1 MTQPAGEALPEELVG
16 MSVVVDVA
24 GGDLAPAEPI
34 AGALLAAKRFPDTN
48 ILLAG
53 PEGVIRAALDRCAPV
68 PTNIG
73 VLHASESIGMH
84 ESPVQVLREKKDSS
98 IGVGVACVARGE
110 ASAFVSAGNTGAVVA
125 ATSLCLGLLEGVQ
138 RPGIAIPIR
147 ALDHTVVIID
157 VGANMQCKPTHLLQY
172 GIMAT
177 VFARD
182 LLELEN
188 PRVGLLNVGQEER
201 KGTTMLK
208 EAFEMLSQANLEFVG
223 NVEGHEIFFD
233 ACDIVVCD
241 GFVGNVLLKTSEG
254 VAAKLMQYF
263 KSEIKKKLWRQ
274 IGFALCKDVFG
285 VIRRRADYSQYGGA
299 LLLGVNGVTIISHGR
314 SDATA
319 IVNAVR
325 EARSFVRRGVNDKI
339 AAAIRSAPLP
349 NSKSDQKRP
358 APPTP
363 G

>member
-1 MTQPAGEALPEELVG
+1 MTQPADERLPEEFVG

-53 PEGVIRAALDRCAPV
+53 PEDVIRAALEQSGPV
-68 PTNIG
+68 PPNLE

-98 IGVGVACVARGE
+98 IGVGIAHVARGE

-125 ATSLCLGLLEGVQ
+125 ASSLSLGLLDGVL

-147 ALDHTVVIID
+147 ALDHTVVVID
-157 VGANMQCKPTHLLQY
+157 VGANMHCKPAHLLQY

-182 LLELEN
+182 LLGLEN
-188 PRVGLLNVGQEER
+188 PRVGLLNVGEEER
-201 KGTTMLK
+201 KGTPMLK
-208 EAFEMLSQANLEFVG
+208 EAFEMLSQADLEFVG
-223 NVEGHEIFFD
+223 NVEGNDVFFNV
-233 ACDIVVCD
+233 CDIVVCE

-263 KSEIKKKLWRQ
+263 KSEIKKKLWRK
-274 IGFALCKDVFG
+274 IGFLLCKDVFG
-285 VIRRRADYSQYGGA
+285 VIRNKSDYSQYGGA

-325 EARSFVRRGVNDKI
+325 EARSCVRRKVNDKI
-339 AAAIRSAPLP
+339 AEAIRSAPLP
-349 NSKSDQKRP
+349 SNRSDQNRS
-358 APPTP
+358 APSTP
-363 G
+363 S